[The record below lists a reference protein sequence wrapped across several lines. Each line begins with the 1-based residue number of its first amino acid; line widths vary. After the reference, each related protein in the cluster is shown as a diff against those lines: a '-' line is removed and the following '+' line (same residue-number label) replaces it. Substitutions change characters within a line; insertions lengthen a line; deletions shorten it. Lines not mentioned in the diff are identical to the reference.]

1 MQTNWV
7 SPLADVLRQIDASF
21 YPAVLSAAPT
31 RRSNADHH
39 YNRANPRNP
48 NDTQGIADMPTIDN
62 QSPAEI
68 FLESAVAHLEE
79 LKSFLLEN
87 VQLALNGPSC
97 SRKVVEKTIMV
108 DIFNPDRTVICELP
122 LHVVIDPPAIAS
134 EIFAA
139 SLSKQLSVKPFQVLQ
154 GLLIQPRVI
163 LSIGRRVVGQ
173 LYSSRDGQSLELE
186 VKERPDAQRMGN
198 DVLAFGA
205 LNFNVHVVP

>member
-1 MQTNWV
+1 MSTIESDDN
-7 SPLADVLRQIDASF
+7 LT
-21 YPAVLSAAPT
+21 PAA
-31 RRSNADHH
+31 R
-39 YNRANPRNP
+39 
-48 NDTQGIADMPTIDN
+48 
-62 QSPAEI
+62 
-68 FLESAVAHLEE
+68 FLESAVTHLEE

-87 VQLALNGPSC
+87 IQLALNGPRR
-97 SRKVVEKTIMV
+97 SREIAEKTIMV

-122 LHVVIDPPAIAS
+122 LHIVIDPPAMAA

-139 SLSKQLSVKPFQVLQ
+139 SLSKELTVKPFQVLQ

-205 LNFNVHVVP
+205 LNFNVHVVS